1 MRTQSLINR
10 TAPLMAFQRL
20 IGKSALAV
28 TSVLLTS
35 TVLITPA
42 FAATTPPTITTVA
55 GNGIRG
61 FAGDGGVAVRAQLNN
76 PSGIAKALTGT
87 LYISDSNNNKVR
99 KVSAPKSIGHDI
111 ISTFAGN
118 GQPGFAGDGGLATAA
133 RLSKPSGIAIDSLGD
148 VFIADTGNNR
158 VREVLANGHIRTVA
172 GSGLCGRTVP
182 LRNGG
187 PATSASLCQPTGV
200 AVDGSS
206 LYISDTGHSEVR
218 IVGPRGVISAFAG
231 TGVRGYSGD
240 GGLAT
245 GARLGLPMGLAVNAA
260 HDLLIADSA
269 DAVVR
274 EVLTTHR
281 IRTFAGTG
289 IAGFAG
295 DGGLATRAR
304 LKDPTGVAA
313 SPTGNVYIADTLNNR
328 IRQVNS
334 PGVIS
339 TLAGTNQSGFSG
351 DGGPANRA
359 MLASPTGTVAADA
372 AAVYFADTGNLRVR
386 GVFNGPPPVLPE
398 SHWAILFPLGALAV
412 GGIGLLLV
420 RRRRRMSSPSGLSG

>member
-1 MRTQSLINR
+1 
-10 TAPLMAFQRL
+10 
-20 IGKSALAV
+20 
-28 TSVLLTS
+28 VLLTS
-35 TVLITPA
+35 AALITPA

-55 GNGIRG
+55 GNGFRG
-61 FAGDGGVAVRAQLNN
+61 SAGDGGVAVRAQLNN

-87 LYISDSNNNKVR
+87 LYISDSGNNKVR
-99 KVSAPKSIGHDI
+99 KVSSPKSIGQDI

-133 RLSKPSGIAIDSLGD
+133 NLNKPSGIAIDSVGD

-172 GSGLCGRTVP
+172 GSGVCGRTVP
-182 LRNGG
+182 LGNGG
-187 PATSASLCQPTGV
+187 PAIKASLCQPAGV
-200 AVDGSS
+200 AVNGSS

-218 IVGPRGVISAFAG
+218 IVGPRGLINAFAG

-245 GARLGLPMGLAVNAA
+245 GARLGLPMGLGLNAA
-260 HDLLIADSA
+260 HDLFIADSA

-289 IAGFAG
+289 RAGFAG
-295 DGGLATRAR
+295 DGGLATRAQ
-304 LKDPTGVAA
+304 LSGPTGVAA
-313 SPTGNVYIADTLNNR
+313 SPSGNVYIADTVNNR
-328 IRQVNS
+328 IRQVD
-334 PGVIS
+334 GRGIIS
-339 TLAGTNQSGFSG
+339 TLAGTHLSGFSG

-359 MLASPTGTVAADA
+359 MLAHPTGTVAADGT
-372 AAVYFADTGNLRVR
+372 AVYFADTGNLRVR

-398 SHWAILFPLGALAV
+398 SHWAILFPLGGLAV
-412 GGIGLLLV
+412 LGVGFLLL
-420 RRRRRMSSPSGLSG
+420 RRRSRVATPSGLSG